1 MGHKRNEYEKK
12 KKSKKYKKKTKDKN
26 HEKNEDILL
35 QMWEK
40 QRDVKG

>member
-12 KKSKKYKKKTKDKN
+12 KESKKYKKKTKDKN

-35 QMWEK
+35 QMWEE
-40 QRDVKG
+40 QRNGKG